1 MCPYNLVF
9 TKVLTFALVT
19 VAVVVDNA
27 GNGKLKL
34 CLKAKVIITAVDCWV
49 TCSGCIQAYSVLNL
63 CSSWTLKNGY

>member
-19 VAVVVDNA
+19 VVVVGDNA

-34 CLKAKVIITAVDCWV
+34 CLKA
-49 TCSGCIQAYSVLNL
+49 
-63 CSSWTLKNGY
+63 

>member
-19 VAVVVDNA
+19 VAVA

-49 TCSGCIQAYSVLNL
+49 TWSGCIQAYSVLNL
-63 CSSWTLKNGY
+63 SSSWTLKNGY